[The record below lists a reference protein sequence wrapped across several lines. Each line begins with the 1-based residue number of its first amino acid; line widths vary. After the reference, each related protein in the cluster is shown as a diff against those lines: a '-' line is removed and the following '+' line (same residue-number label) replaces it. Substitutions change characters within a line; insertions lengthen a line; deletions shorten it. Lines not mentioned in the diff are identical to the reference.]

1 MNSFPNRKDLEKIV
15 DRYLSGKANADEIA
29 FIEEYYKFLG
39 EKAEYLNAAEEI
51 KDFEE
56 SNFKAIQAKIV
67 SAKKP
72 KITPLF
78 KYISAAAVLAIVFG
92 GFYYFQIHNSTTL
105 PGLSQNQKK
114 NLDILPGTNKAI
126 LTLADGS
133 EVVLDENT
141 SSDISDQDGIR
152 ISKEKNGQLVYT
164 ILNNKLL
171 NADKIIAY
179 NTISTPKGGQYQ
191 VILPDGTKVWL
202 NAASSLKYPEVFSGK
217 QRLVVLTG
225 EAYFE
230 VAKNKLM
237 PFRVQSQNQNVEVLG
252 THFNINSYLDDNTV
266 KTTLL
271 EGSIKVSNLK
281 YSKLLKPGEQA
292 ISGVGEQAF
301 IKVATDVDTGDE
313 TAWKNGLFQFNDS
326 ELKVILNQLERWYDI
341 KIDYAHVPDKRYNGM
356 VPRKSRLSEVLR
368 MLEKTGSIKFE
379 LKEGRRLSVLPQ
391 NKSN

>member
-1 MNSFPNRKDLEKIV
+1 MNSFQSRKDLEKIV
-15 DRYLSGKANADEIA
+15 DRYLSGKANADEIT
-29 FIEEYYKFLG
+29 FIEEYYRFLG

-56 SNFKAIQAKIV
+56 SNFKAIQAKIA
-67 SAKKP
+67 SAKKS
-72 KITPLF
+72 KIILLF
-78 KYISAAAVLAIVFG
+78 KYISAAAVLAVVFG
-92 GFYYFQIHNSTTL
+92 GFYYFQVNKSTTL
-105 PGLSQNQKK
+105 PGMSQTQKK

-133 EVVLDENT
+133 KVVLDENT
-141 SSDISDQDGIR
+141 SSDISDQDGIK
-152 ISKEKNGQLVYT
+152 IYIEKNGQLVYT
-164 ILNNKLL
+164 ILNNKVL

-202 NAASSLKYPEVFSGK
+202 NAASSLKYPEAFSGK

-271 EGSIKVSNLK
+271 EGSIKVSNSK
-281 YSKLLKPGEQA
+281 YSKLLKPGEQS
-292 ISGVGEQAF
+292 ISGIGEQAL
-301 IKVATDVDTGDE
+301 IKIATDVDTGDE

-356 VPRKSRLSEVLR
+356 VPRKSKLSEVLK
-368 MLEKTGSIKFE
+368 MLEKTGNIKFE
-379 LKEGRRLSVLPQ
+379 LEEGRKLKVLSE
-391 NKSN
+391 K

>member
-1 MNSFPNRKDLEKIV
+1 MSPFQSRKDLEKIV
-15 DRYLSGKANADEIA
+15 ERYLSGKANADEIT

-39 EKAEYLNAAEEI
+39 EKTEHLNAAEEI

-56 SNFKAIQAKIV
+56 SNFEAIHAKIA
-67 SAKKP
+67 SAKKS

-78 KYISAAAVLAIVFG
+78 KFISAAAVLAIVFG
-92 GFYYFQIHNSTTL
+92 GFYYFQVHNSIML
-105 PGLSQNQKK
+105 PSLSQNQK
-114 NLDILPGTNKAI
+114 NNVDILPGTNKAI

-133 EVVLDENT
+133 KVVLDENT
-141 SSDISDQDGIR
+141 SADISDQDGIR

-164 ILNNKLL
+164 ILNNKVL

-179 NTISTPKGGQYQ
+179 NTISTPRGGQYQ
-191 VILPDGTKVWL
+191 VVLPDGTKVWL
-202 NAASSLKYPEVFSGK
+202 NAASSLKYPEAFSGK
-217 QRLVVLTG
+217 QRVVVLTG

-271 EGSIKVSNLK
+271 EGSIKVSNSK
-281 YSKLLKPGEQA
+281 FSKLLKPGEQA
-292 ISGVGEQAF
+292 INEIADQAS
-301 IKVATDVDTGDE
+301 IKITTDVDTGDE

-356 VPRKSRLSEVLR
+356 VPRKSRLSEVLK
-368 MLEKTGSIKFE
+368 MLEKTGNIKFE
-379 LKEGRRLSVLPQ
+379 LQEGRKLKVLSE
-391 NKSN
+391 K

>member
-1 MNSFPNRKDLEKIV
+1 MNSFQSRKDLEKIV
-15 DRYLSGKANADEIA
+15 DRYLSGKANADEIT
-29 FIEEYYKFLG
+29 FIEEYYSFLG
-39 EKAEYLNAAEEI
+39 EKAEDSNAAEEI

-56 SNFKAIQAKIV
+56 SNFKAIQAKIA

-92 GFYYFQIHNSTTL
+92 GFYYFQIQNPNSF
-105 PGLSQNQKK
+105 PGLSQTEKK

-126 LTLADGS
+126 LTLANGS
-133 EVVLDENT
+133 KVILDENT
-141 SSDISDQDGIR
+141 SSDISDQDGIK
-152 ISKEKNGQLVYT
+152 IYKEKNGQLVYT
-164 ILNNKLL
+164 ILNNKVL

-202 NAASSLKYPEVFSGK
+202 NAASSLKYPEAFSGK

-252 THFNINSYLDDNTV
+252 THFNINSYLDDNTI

-271 EGSIKVSNLK
+271 EGSIQVSNSK
-281 YSKLLKPGEQA
+281 YSKLLKPGEQS
-292 ISGVGEQAF
+292 ISGIREQAL
-301 IKVATDVDTGDE
+301 IKIATDVDTGDE

-356 VPRKSRLSEVLR
+356 VPRKSKLSEVLK
-368 MLEKTGSIKFE
+368 MLEKTGNIKFE
-379 LKEGRRLSVLPQ
+379 LEEGRKLKVLSE
-391 NKSN
+391 K